1 MFKLLDKMEISPDTN
16 FIINLW
22 TIISVAFFLWK
33 ISSTIA
39 QFKEHTEWELRDHEE
54 RLKEI
59 EWLDLKAI
67 LTKIQTDIERIRENM
82 NKSK

>member
-1 MFKLLDKMEISPDTN
+1 MEISPDTN

-22 TIISVAFFLWK
+22 TILSVAFFLWK
-33 ISSTIA
+33 ISSNIA
-39 QFKEHTEWELRDHEE
+39 QFKEHTENELRDHEE

-67 LTKIQTDIERIRENM
+67 LTKIQTDIEWIRENM
-82 NKSK
+82 NKNK

>member
-1 MFKLLDKMEISPDTN
+1 MEISPDTN

-39 QFKEHTEWELRDHEE
+39 QFKEHTEWELKDHEE

-59 EWLDLKAI
+59 ENMDLKAI
-67 LTKIQTDIERIRENM
+67 LMKIQTDIERIRENM
-82 NKSK
+82 KKEQK